1 MENIGL
7 LVQIILGLLMFL
19 SFVVFTVTTVFSNP
33 DMTEMRLLITYWR
46 EYLIMFAVGL
56 VGYLLMTSN
65 RKKRY

>member
-1 MENIGL
+1 MKEKIK
-7 LVQIILGLLMFL
+7 IILGLLMFL
-19 SFVVFTVTTVFSNP
+19 SFVIFTVTTVFSNP

-46 EYLIMFAVGL
+46 EYLVMFVVGL